1 MLTCLLILYLP
12 LCISP
17 ADYQTSVSLQKVNIK
32 YEILEE
38 EIQAEDSWFG
48 IDKVQHFLVSA
59 LLTTAGYATA
69 REGCDYSKPHSLYFG
84 SGMAFG
90 LGVAKEVHDH
100 TSKTGNPSFK
110 DLTAN
115 ALGIGFA
122 ALFIN
127 FVFIQ

>member
-1 MLTCLLILYLP
+1 MLACLLMLYMP
-12 LCISP
+12 LCMAPGDRPSST
-17 ADYQTSVSLQKVNIK
+17 TSQRSNIE
-32 YEILEE
+32 YELAEE
-38 EIQAEDSWFG
+38 ETRLRDPWFG

-69 REGCDYSKPHSLYFG
+69 RKAWAASKPHSLYVG
-84 SGMAFG
+84 SGVAFG

-115 ALGIGFA
+115 ALGVGFA